1 MKPLVG
7 KFVTSVSAGDV
18 VSTDGLPV
26 IALVGR
32 SNVGKS
38 SLINTLVRKRVARS
52 GGKPGTTRLINLYRI
67 ATPSS
72 NVRPFLLVDLPGY
85 GYARGGTKTRQSF
98 QTMTDSFFKQVIVGV
113 PGPATGQ
120 IQLAGVLLVVDVGHP
135 GLESDKEALAW
146 ISRQRYPAVV
156 VATKADRISR
166 SMRTKMAKK
175 HLETLH
181 QSEDVSN
188 SESPLLVTVSTET
201 GENMPLLWKELKRLL
216 RLL

>member
-1 MKPLVG
+1 MKSLVG

-72 NVRPFLLVDLPGY
+72 LSL
-85 GYARGGTKTRQSF
+85 
-98 QTMTDSFFKQVIVGV
+98 IH
-113 PGPATGQ
+113 
-120 IQLAGVLLVVDVGHP
+120 I
-135 GLESDKEALAW
+135 
-146 ISRQRYPAVV
+146 
-156 VATKADRISR
+156 
-166 SMRTKMAKK
+166 
-175 HLETLH
+175 
-181 QSEDVSN
+181 
-188 SESPLLVTVSTET
+188 
-201 GENMPLLWKELKRLL
+201 
-216 RLL
+216 

>member
-1 MKPLVG
+1 MKPLAG
-7 KFVTSVSAGDV
+7 EFVTSVSAGGV
-18 VSTDGLPV
+18 VPTDGLPAIV
-26 IALVGR
+26 IVGR

-38 SLINTLVRKRVARS
+38 SLINTLIRRRVARS

-72 NVRPFLLVDLPGY
+72 NTRPFLLVDLPGY
-85 GYARGGTKTRQSF
+85 GYARGGTKARQSF
-98 QTMTDSFFKQVIVGV
+98 QILTDSFFKQVTVGV
-113 PGPATGQ
+113 PRPATGQ
-120 IQLAGVLLVVDVGHP
+120 IQLAGVLLVVDVRHP

-146 ISRQRYPAVV
+146 ISRQRYPVVV

-166 SMRTKMAKK
+166 STRTRMTKR
-175 HLETLH
+175 HLEALH
-181 QSEDVSN
+181 QSDVSD

-201 GENMPLLWKELKRLL
+201 GENMSLLWSELKRLL

>member
-1 MKPLVG
+1 MTPLAG
-7 KFVTSVSAGDV
+7 EFVTSVSTGGV
-18 VSTDGLPV
+18 VPADGLPAIV
-26 IALVGR
+26 LVGR

-72 NVRPFLLVDLPGY
+72 NIRPFLLVDLPGY
-85 GYARGGTKTRQSF
+85 GYARGGTKARQSF
-98 QTMTDSFFKQVIVGV
+98 EILTDSFFKQVTVGV

-120 IQLAGVLLVVDVGHP
+120 IQLAGVSLVVDVRHP
-135 GLESDKEALAW
+135 GLESDREAFAW
-146 ISRQRYPAVV
+146 ISRQRYPVVV

-166 SMRTKMAKK
+166 STRTRMTKR
-175 HLETLH
+175 HLEALH
-181 QSEDVSN
+181 QSDVSD
-188 SESPLLVTVSTET
+188 SELPLLVTVSTKT
-201 GENMPLLWKELKRLL
+201 GENMSLLWSELKRLL